1 MAATIV
7 AGGLLATPGRADDLG
22 ASRAELINNLL
33 PTVVNVSVMKTEA
46 DEPAP
51 AMASAAVPSPK
62 PADAEHDT
70 IKAYVGSGFIIDPS
84 GLIVTN
90 FHVVDNAFEI
100 TVTLSDGTRLPAKMQ
115 SGSRLADIAL
125 LKVNAGKP
133 LPAAHWGNSDRLH
146 VGDQVFA
153 AGNPFGI
160 GQSVTGGIVSGLNRD
175 IMDSPYDDFIQTD
188 AMINHGNSGGPLFD
202 MQGNVIGVDSDI
214 LSPTT
219 GSVGLGFAI
228 PANSA
233 KFVVDRLRSY
243 GWLRPGWIGIKVQQV
258 TPKMAAAMGMREPEG
273 SIVAWVRQDGP
284 AGSAGVSVGDVI
296 LRFDGKALGDER
308 ALLRDIA
315 TNPAGEKLTLSVRR
329 GAVTRDI
336 AITAQQ
342 WPRDQWDMRD
352 APEMVKHPKIVIPRD
367 LGLRL
372 STVDHGREQTLGV
385 MGGQKA
391 VMITGVLPNSDA
403 AQQGVAAGDMILR
416 VQGASVDTPAD
427 VQSGIDAARSE
438 KRADVLMLIV
448 QKTSS
453 MPGPKWVALRLLSD
467 QS

>member
-1 MAATIV
+1 
-7 AGGLLATPGRADDLG
+7 
-22 ASRAELINNLL
+22 
-33 PTVVNVSVMKTEA
+33 
-46 DEPAP
+46 
-51 AMASAAVPSPK
+51 
-62 PADAEHDT
+62 
-70 IKAYVGSGFIIDPS
+70 
-84 GLIVTN
+84 
-90 FHVVDNAFEI
+90 
-100 TVTLSDGTRLPAKMQ
+100 
-115 SGSRLADIAL
+115 
-125 LKVNAGKP
+125 
-133 LPAAHWGNSDRLH
+133 
-146 VGDQVFA
+146 
-153 AGNPFGI
+153 
-160 GQSVTGGIVSGLNRD
+160 
-175 IMDSPYDDFIQTD
+175 
-188 AMINHGNSGGPLFD
+188 
-202 MQGNVIGVDSDI
+202 
-214 LSPTT
+214 
-219 GSVGLGFAI
+219 
-228 PANSA
+228 
-233 KFVVDRLRSY
+233 
-243 GWLRPGWIGIKVQQV
+243 
-258 TPKMAAAMGMREPEG
+258 
-273 SIVAWVRQDGP
+273 
-284 AGSAGVSVGDVI
+284 VSVGDVI